1 MSSPVYEKL
10 FKTNAARTKELPE
23 PARTNLPGNALRL
36 VAANSLQ
43 NTGDQIVN
51 ASTVLPWLLTS
62 IGAPAWTIGL
72 LLPIRE
78 SGSMLPQAAMLPWVH
93 SVAQRKWIWVAGGA
107 VQAVAVALMAFTAA
121 VATDVT
127 AGVTILIELAV
138 FSLGRAM
145 TSISSKDV
153 LGRTIPKGQR
163 GQINGISALVSGI
176 AAVTVGLGIRLLGG
190 TDSNAGVLAGLLAAS
205 AFVWILALIV
215 FTLIREP
222 AGDTSVKDDADN
234 WIERSWQLLRA
245 DRAFRRF
252 VMVRALLLVSAL
264 SPPFI
269 VIMASRNGAG
279 GLNDL
284 GPFLIASGLAG
295 ILGGRISGRL
305 ADRSSRKVMIW
316 SSGISSVVVLA
327 LVAGAR
333 VDELA
338 SSSWL
343 FPLTYFVLALTH
355 LSVRVARKTYVV
367 DMAEGDTR
375 TDYVA
380 VSNTAMGVILLATGA
395 ISSALATLGLAA
407 ALIFLAALG
416 LLGVVV
422 ARTLPEVSRRD
433 R

>member
-1 MSSPVYEKL
+1 MYEKL
-10 FKTNAARTKELPE
+10 FKTDATMADELPE
-23 PARTNLPGNALRL
+23 PARNDLPSNALRL
-36 VAANSLQ
+36 VAASSLQ

-62 IGAPAWTIGL
+62 IGAPAWAIGL

-93 SVAQRKWIWVAGGA
+93 SVAQRKWIWVTGGA

-138 FSLGRAM
+138 FSFGRAM
-145 TSISSKDV
+145 SSIASKDV
-153 LGRTIPKGQR
+153 LGRVIPKGQR
-163 GQINGISALVSGI
+163 GQINGISALASGI
-176 AAVTVGLGIRLLGG
+176 AAVTVGLSIRLLGG
-190 TDSNAGVLAGLLAAS
+190 SDAHAGILAALLAAS
-205 AFVWILALIV
+205 ALVWIMALIV
-215 FTLIREP
+215 FAYVREP
-222 AGDTSVKDDADN
+222 MGNTSVKADADN
-234 WIERSWQLLRA
+234 WSERSWHLLR
-245 DRAFRRF
+245 DDQAFRRF
-252 VMVRALLLVSAL
+252 VFVRALLLVSAL

-279 GLNDL
+279 GLNGL

-316 SSGISSVVVLA
+316 SSGISSVVILA
-327 LVAGAR
+327 AVCAAR
-333 VDELA
+333 VDALA

-343 FPLTYFVLALTH
+343 FPVTYFALALTH
-355 LSVRVARKTYVV
+355 LTVRVARKTYVV
-367 DMAEGDTR
+367 DMAEGDDR

-395 ISSALATLGLAA
+395 ISSALASFGLDA
-407 ALIFLAALG
+407 ALIFLATLG

-422 ARTLPEVSRRD
+422 ARTLPEVSRRG